1 MTHQQDPMDAALSR
15 LYEAGAPESFETGWR
30 AVVRREEI
38 LQMNET
44 RKKSLWLR
52 RLAPVC
58 AAVVLVCGALWAGT
72 LETALDRP
80 APEPSPANG
89 MVMMAS
95 RSTSGA
101 AKMDMAEEAS
111 YDYSMDAGAA
121 AYGTSAPQIEAQT
134 ARKLV
139 RTADLTLRTQQFD
152 VLAETIHSR
161 TADIGGY
168 VESLYQSGENGSRR
182 LNLYL
187 RVPAEKLDEFLSGV
201 EGLGRVT
208 SRSESTTDM
217 TTQYVDNQAR
227 LETLYTKRDRLTE
240 LLAKAE
246 DVSDLIEIEGAI
258 ADTQYQIDSYESTQ
272 RHIDQQVDLSAVS
285 VTLVEEK
292 PSDAMTDAEI
302 SLGQRLAA
310 ALKGSVKW
318 LGGFL
323 RDLLVFIVMILPV
336 AVPAAILW
344 LAVHFIRRRKHRN

>member
-1 MTHQQDPMDAALSR
+1 MTHKQEPMDAALSR
-15 LYEAGAPESFETGWR
+15 LYQTGAPESFETGWR
-30 AVVRREEI
+30 AAVRREEI
-38 LQMNET
+38 MHMT
-44 RKKSLWLR
+44 PKKTIWLR

-58 AAVVLVCGALWAGT
+58 AAVVLICGALWAGT
-72 LETALDRP
+72 LETDLLVP
-80 APEPSPANG
+80 GPEPAPANG

-95 RSTSGA
+95 RSTSES
-101 AKMDMAEEAS
+101 AKMESA
-111 YDYSMDAGAA
+111 DYAAQDFGMDAGVS
-121 AYGTSAPQIEAQT
+121 AYGSSSAQPVAQS

-152 VLAETIHSR
+152 SLSETIHSR
-161 TADIGGY
+161 TSEIGGY

-227 LETLYTKRDRLTE
+227 LETLYTKRSRLNE

-246 DVSDLIEIEGAI
+246 DVADLIELESAI

-272 RHIDQQVDLSAVS
+272 RHIDQQVDMSAVS
-285 VTLVEEK
+285 VTLVEEQL
-292 PSDAMTDAEI
+292 SDAMTDADV
-302 SLGQRLAA
+302 SLGQRLVS
-310 ALKGSVKW
+310 ALQASVEW
-318 LGGFL
+318 LGEFL
-323 RDLLVFIVMILPV
+323 RDLLVFIVMILPI

-344 LAVHFIRRRKHRN
+344 IIIRLIRRRKRQN

>member
-1 MTHQQDPMDAALSR
+1 MTHKHDKLDAALGR
-15 LYEAGAPESFETGWR
+15 LYQTGVPESFETGWR
-30 AVVRREEI
+30 AAVRREEI
-38 LQMNET
+38 MQMKET
-44 RKKSLWLR
+44 RKLNVWLR

-58 AAVVLVCGALWAGT
+58 AAVVLVCGAMWAGT
-72 LETALDRP
+72 LDP
-80 APEPSPANG
+80 QMPSPEPAPANG
-89 MVMMAS
+89 MVTMAS

-111 YDYSMDAGAA
+111 YDYSMDTGVA
-121 AYGTSAPQIEAQT
+121 AYGASAPQLEAQT

-187 RVPAEKLDEFLSGV
+187 RVPSEKLDEFLTGV
-201 EGLGRVT
+201 EGMGRVT

-227 LETLYTKRDRLTE
+227 LETLYTKRDRLNE
-240 LLAKAE
+240 LLSKAE
-246 DVSDLIEIEGAI
+246 DVADLIEIETAI

-285 VTLVEEK
+285 VTLVEEQ
-292 PSDAMTDAEI
+292 PSDTITDAEI
-302 SLGQRLAA
+302 SLGQRLAS
-310 ALKGSVKW
+310 ALQTSVKG
-318 LGGFL
+318 LGVFL
-323 RDLLVFIVMILPV
+323 RNLLVFSVMILPV
-336 AVPAAILW
+336 AVPVAAVW
-344 LAVHFIRRRKHRN
+344 LMVHLIRRRKHQK